1 MFGLRPRTLKIE
13 KVFSPLLFEVVG
25 LVGILEGGTILGCT
39 AFDEM
44 PGDVAFAMVVV
55 VAFATV
61 GLMLVVAAVG
71 WTGNDFFESLLLLLG
86 VERMRFSG
94 PLPPGVP
101 SSGG

>member
-1 MFGLRPRTLKIE
+1 MFGLRPRTLKTE
-13 KVFSPLLFEVVG
+13 KVFSPLLLEVVG

-44 PGDVAFAMVVV
+44 PGDVAFATVAV
-55 VAFATV
+55 VAFATA
-61 GLMLVVAAVG
+61 GLMVVVSAFG
-71 WTGNDFFESLLLLLG
+71 WTGDFFESLLSLG
-86 VERMRFSG
+86 GDRMIVSG

>member
-1 MFGLRPRTLKIE
+1 MFGLRPRTLKTE
-13 KVFSPLLFEVVG
+13 KVFSPLLLEVVG

-44 PGDVAFAMVVV
+44 PGDVAFAMVAVEAFASAGLMVV
-55 VAFATV
+55 VNAF
-61 GLMLVVAAVG
+61 G
-71 WTGNDFFESLLLLLG
+71 WIGNDLFESLLSLG
-86 VERMRFSG
+86 GDRMRVSG